1 VINHNTNKCHSKS
14 ACGRCPTKE
23 IVLMHVV
30 QIEAHVVQKN
40 KQQNYQIFNNKKG
53 YGNQSY
59 NSRPNNQNWQG
70 NQNNHKY

>member
-1 VINHNTNKCHSKS
+1 
-14 ACGRCPTKE
+14 
-23 IVLMHVV
+23 MHVV